1 MRWWLG
7 MAYVIVVMSLYRGRC
22 DRIHKYVESYNDRML
37 TNFSRSLQ
45 KHKQTVSG
53 GKSEYLHNPHKYITN
68 RINQQ
73 IFILCVDNF
82 LFRVL

>member
-22 DRIHKYVESYNDRML
+22 DRIHKYVESYNVRML

-45 KHKQTVSG
+45 KHTETANG
-53 GKSEYLHNPHKYITN
+53 E
-68 RINQQ
+68 
-73 IFILCVDNF
+73 
-82 LFRVL
+82 